1 MINQLKTL
9 VLFSWAMPPIQLKK
23 LTVIQ
28 NFLILR
34 RKYFII
40 IIVNIL
46 LHKDLISQLTA
57 DNFAARLV
65 QRKLVTKDDIADLV
79 KEANFDNKLKNIN
92 KEVASN
98 KAKHV
103 KAEILLTKN
112 I

>member
-1 MINQLKTL
+1 M
-9 VLFSWAMPPIQLKK
+9 
-23 LTVIQ
+23 
-28 NFLILR
+28 
-34 RKYFII
+34 
-40 IIVNIL
+40 
-46 LHKDLISQLTA
+46 
-57 DNFAARLV
+57 

-103 KAEILLTKN
+103 KAEILLAKN